1 MSAIKAYSQYLLKR
15 FQIVPLSILVL
26 SDVLVISR
34 IVEVDN
40 QGWWTQAAVFFM
52 VLAYLFNNRVGDDKR
67 DFEFDAIH
75 YPERAVQKGTIG
87 IKQLETLGTITMALM
102 ALLSIVL
109 GWTSVMLVLPVWF
122 FGWWA
127 KKDFSLPVT
136 FKENYF
142 FVYNFLN
149 MLQMFVLQVFIYL
162 SLLDSFEM
170 RPIIWLH
177 VAFVFGLSLQ
187 VEVTRK
193 VKVAKTKAMDLYSD
207 RMGMGGSI
215 ILWLVLG
222 LVCNLIFGVLGVSM
236 GVGPIIILSAMGCL
250 FLIQVTGALLYFKS
264 KKESYENLFWL
275 AMISTY
281 VGQNLVLAYG

>member
-1 MSAIKAYSQYLLKR
+1 M
-15 FQIVPLSILVL
+15 
-26 SDVLVISR
+26 
-34 IVEVDN
+34 
-40 QGWWTQAAVFFM
+40 
-52 VLAYLFNNRVGDDKR
+52 
-67 DFEFDAIH
+67 
-75 YPERAVQKGTIG
+75 
-87 IKQLETLGTITMALM
+87 
-102 ALLSIVL
+102 
-109 GWTSVMLVLPVWF
+109 
-122 FGWWA
+122 
-127 KKDFSLPVT
+127 
-136 FKENYF
+136 
-142 FVYNFLN
+142 
-149 MLQMFVLQVFIYL
+149 
-162 SLLDSFEM
+162 
-170 RPIIWLH
+170 
-177 VAFVFGLSLQ
+177 AFVFGLSLQ